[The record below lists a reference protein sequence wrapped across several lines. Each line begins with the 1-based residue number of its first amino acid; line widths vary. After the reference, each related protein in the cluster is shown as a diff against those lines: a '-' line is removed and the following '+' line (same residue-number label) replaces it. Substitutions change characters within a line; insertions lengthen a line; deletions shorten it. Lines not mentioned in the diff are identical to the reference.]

1 MVELKGLRDYL
12 ESSYN
17 DSVFDTITDS
27 QAPWSF
33 HLHGQRVVTGMLLE
47 NRQYEIQLKQEEK
60 EEEEEIPKIEIKLAY
75 PHDLAE
81 RILPLI
87 KKKDKKTAK
96 KNLGPIIEVK
106 NRHFIK
112 NKTLYP
118 LMMEKEVVFFT
129 LLEGEVIRGII
140 TGFSR
145 FDITMG
151 LKGGV
156 PLTFLRHSIVDAR
169 NKKGRCL
176 LKSTQQTSRD
186 WKKSALFSD

>member
-1 MVELKGLRDYL
+1 MAELKGLRNYL
-12 ESSYN
+12 DASYD
-17 DSVFDTITDS
+17 DSIFDTITSS
-27 QAPWSF
+27 QKNWSF
-33 HLHGQRVVTGMLLE
+33 HLHGQQVITGKLLE
-47 NRQYEIQLKQEEK
+47 NQQYDICIGWDDK
-60 EEEEEIPKIEIKLAY
+60 ETCVQKTEIKLAY
-75 PHDLAE
+75 PHHMAE

-87 KKKDKKTAK
+87 KKKDKKVAK
-96 KNLGPIIEVK
+96 KQLEPIIEVR

-118 LMMEKEVVFFT
+118 LMMGKEVVYFT
-129 LLEGEVIRGII
+129 LLEGEIIRGII

-156 PLTFLRHSIVDAR
+156 PLTFFRHSIFDAR

-176 LKSTQQTSRD
+176 LKTTQQISRD
-186 WKKSALFSD
+186 WKKSALFQ

>member
-1 MVELKGLRDYL
+1 M
-12 ESSYN
+12 
-17 DSVFDTITDS
+17 
-27 QAPWSF
+27 
-33 HLHGQRVVTGMLLE
+33 
-47 NRQYEIQLKQEEK
+47 
-60 EEEEEIPKIEIKLAY
+60 
-75 PHDLAE
+75 AE

-87 KKKDKKTAK
+87 KKKDKKVAK
-96 KNLGPIIEVK
+96 KQLEPIIEVK

-118 LMMEKEVVFFT
+118 LMMEKEVVYFT
-129 LLEGEVIRGII
+129 LLEGEIIRGIV

-156 PLTFLRHSIVDAR
+156 PLTFFRHSIFDAR

-176 LKSTQQTSRD
+176 LKGTQQVSRD

>member
-1 MVELKGLRDYL
+1 MAELKGLRDYL
-12 ESSYN
+12 DASYD
-17 DSVFDTITDS
+17 DSVFDTIAS
-27 QAPWSF
+27 SKKNWSF
-33 HLHGQRVVTGMLLE
+33 HLHEQTVITGKMLE
-47 NRQYEIQLKQEEK
+47 NQQYDIRIRWDEK
-60 EEEEEIPKIEIKLAY
+60 ETWVRKIEVKLAY
-75 PHDLAE
+75 PHHMAE
-81 RILPLI
+81 HILPLI
-87 KKKDKKTAK
+87 KKKDKKVAK
-96 KNLGPIIEVK
+96 KKLAPVIEVK

-118 LMMEKEVVFFT
+118 LMMEKAVVYFT
-129 LLEGEVIRGII
+129 LLEGEIIRGII

-156 PLTFLRHSIVDAR
+156 PLTFFRHSIFDAR

-176 LKSTQQTSRD
+176 LKATQQVSRD

>member
-1 MVELKGLRDYL
+1 MAELKGLRDYL
-12 ESSYN
+12 DASY
-17 DSVFDTITDS
+17 DVSVFDTITS
-27 QAPWSF
+27 SPENWSF
-33 HLHGQRVVTGMLLE
+33 HLHGHQVITGKLLE
-47 NRQYEIQLKQEEK
+47 NQQYDIRIGCDEK
-60 EEEEEIPKIEIKLAY
+60 EVCVQKIEIKLAY
-75 PHDLAE
+75 PHPMAE

-87 KKKDKKTAK
+87 KKKDKKVTK
-96 KNLGPIIEVK
+96 KQLAPIVEVK

-118 LMMEKEVVFFT
+118 LMMEKEVVYFT
-129 LLEGEVIRGII
+129 LLEGEIIRGII

-156 PLTFLRHSIVDAR
+156 PLTFFRHSIFDAR
-169 NKKGRCL
+169 NKKGRCF
-176 LKSTQQTSRD
+176 LKSTQQISRD